1 MQVKKKCLYTE
12 LQANGLRK
20 KDKTCFRLVRRKLVG
35 IIKSN
40 ILLIKSVECK
50 HAINLKCGSL
60 FVFSWR
66 DHKSM

>member
-1 MQVKKKCLYTE
+1 MQVKEKCLYTE

-50 HAINLKCGSL
+50 HAINLKCGSR

-66 DHKSM
+66 DHKSV